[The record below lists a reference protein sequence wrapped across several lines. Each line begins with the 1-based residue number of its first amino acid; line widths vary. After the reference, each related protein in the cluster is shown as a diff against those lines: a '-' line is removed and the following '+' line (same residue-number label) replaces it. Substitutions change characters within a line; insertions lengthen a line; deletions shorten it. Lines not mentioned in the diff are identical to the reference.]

1 MCTKPSQKHFR
12 RIWHSSVMFPADP
25 VSFTLVPMNISSM
38 VINLLFRKSFLTFF
52 SSVQLSSLRV
62 RNTLLVAALM
72 FVSHMTDLIE
82 FTGALS
88 FVSLSSLQADVS
100 KIMAWMTILSDTE
113 KKNKEEKKLQMQLH
127 AISFQQI
134 NDQAV
139 SKLCLLQKNSLS
151 VLLLSTTLYGTE
163 YPFGP
168 LGSTVPSVSPP
179 SLLPTPVY

>member
-1 MCTKPSQKHFR
+1 
-12 RIWHSSVMFPADP
+12 MFPADP

-88 FVSLSSLQADVS
+88 FVSLSSL
-100 KIMAWMTILSDTE
+100 
-113 KKNKEEKKLQMQLH
+113 
-127 AISFQQI
+127 
-134 NDQAV
+134 
-139 SKLCLLQKNSLS
+139 
-151 VLLLSTTLYGTE
+151 
-163 YPFGP
+163 
-168 LGSTVPSVSPP
+168 
-179 SLLPTPVY
+179 